1 MPNIKPI
8 SDLRNYTTVINE
20 VTYGNRVY
28 LTRNGHGQCAIIDMK
43 ELDELD
49 KQKALYTLMSKLN
62 EAEVSIRE
70 EGTISADDLEAEVE
84 RLAEDGRL
92 SREMA
97 ECIETEDM
105 MRFLRTK
112 SGVRMLQAARNRKLY
127 KEQPFVISVNASEI
141 YQGDLSGE
149 KILVQGIIDVYFE
162 EEDGLVVLDYKT
174 DQVKS
179 RKELAEKYHAQL
191 EYYAHALSQL
201 TGKTVKEKIIY
212 SLALDEELVL

>member
-212 SLALDEELVL
+212 SFTLKEEIIV

>member
-62 EAEVSIRE
+62 EVEVSIRE

-212 SLALDEELVL
+212 SFTLKEEIIV